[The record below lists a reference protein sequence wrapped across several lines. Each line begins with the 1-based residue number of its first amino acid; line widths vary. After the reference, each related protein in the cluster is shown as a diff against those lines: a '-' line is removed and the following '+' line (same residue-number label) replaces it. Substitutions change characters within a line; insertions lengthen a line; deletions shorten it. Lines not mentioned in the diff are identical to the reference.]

1 MQTTRPTPPAVPGNA
16 ARRILAGALGALRGD
31 KYMVG
36 AYPPAKEPDS
46 ASAQP
51 PSLRPEER

>member
-1 MQTTRPTPPAVPGNA
+1 MQTTRRTPPPVTGNA

-46 ASAQP
+46 ASAPP
-51 PSLRPEER
+51 PSLPPQER